1 MRLCFGNY
9 CSSRGSRRCKTQAST
24 RQRRSKCHIRGWSE
38 IWPRGWLWV
47 AFDFVAKDVNKQ
59 LSAFVYSS
67 TTLLHLP
74 IFQCLYNPCP
84 NKIPSRLSD
93 GLERH
98 TLQVLSYTA
107 PTNSMSSAWQPRNQA
122 YTCTARLQTCQQH
135 PVHHILPR
143 LLGSESINH
152 PSLHPSPLEIPL
164 SILQPKAGRLFKSTR
179 AIIDQAFLSPLP
191 QSLVLSQGLEERLT
205 LSKSLL
211 QIVLS
216 PIHHSKARKLEG
228 TGKMIK

>member
-1 MRLCFGNY
+1 MEITVAREAAEDA
-9 CSSRGSRRCKTQAST
+9 KHKQA
-24 RQRRSKCHIRGWSE
+24 QDKRRSKCHIRGWSE

-107 PTNSMSSAWQPRNQA
+107 PTN
-122 YTCTARLQTCQQH
+122 TRLQTCQQH

-228 TGKMIK
+228 TGKMIR